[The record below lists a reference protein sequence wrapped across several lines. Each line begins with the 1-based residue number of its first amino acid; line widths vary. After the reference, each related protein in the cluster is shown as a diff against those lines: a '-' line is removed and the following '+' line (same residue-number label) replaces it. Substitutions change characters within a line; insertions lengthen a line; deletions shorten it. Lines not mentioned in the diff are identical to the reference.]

1 MGWNQEDVVESQG
14 FFEDSH
20 GAFYALAGV
29 G

>member
-1 MGWNQEDVVESQG
+1 MGWDQEDVVESQG

-20 GAFYALAGV
+20 GAFYALTGV

>member
-1 MGWNQEDVVESQG
+1 MGRHQEDVVESQG